1 MRTNLTKQD
10 IVNSIYM
17 QIGYSK
23 KVSEILI
30 EDFFEIILNNLKK
43 EKKVK
48 ISKFGTFFLK
58 RKKQRIGRNP
68 KTKITAIISERNVIT
83 FKPSKEFKN
92 YINKND

>member
-1 MRTNLTKQD
+1 
-10 IVNSIYM
+10 M

-23 KVSEILI
+23 NVSEILL
-30 EDFFEIILNNLKK
+30 EDFFDIILDNLKK
-43 EKKVK
+43 EKKFK

-58 RKKQRIGRNP
+58 KKKQRIGRNP
-68 KTKITAIISERNVIT
+68 KTKLTAIISERNVIT

>member
-1 MRTNLTKQD
+1 MRINLTKQD

-23 KVSEILI
+23 KVSEILL
-30 EDFFEIILNNLKK
+30 EDFFDIILDNLKK

-58 RKKQRIGRNP
+58 KK
-68 KTKITAIISERNVIT
+68 A
-83 FKPSKEFKN
+83 KN
-92 YINKND
+92 RS

>member
-1 MRTNLTKQD
+1 MRINLTKQD

-23 KVSEILI
+23 KVSEILL
-30 EDFFEIILNNLKK
+30 EDFFYIILDNLKK

-58 RKKQRIGRNP
+58 KKKQRIGRNP
-68 KTKITAIISERNVIT
+68 KTKLTAIISERNVIT

>member
-1 MRTNLTKQD
+1 
-10 IVNSIYM
+10 M

-68 KTKITAIISERNVIT
+68 KTKLTAIISERNVIT

>member
-1 MRTNLTKQD
+1 MRINLTKQD

-23 KVSEILI
+23 KVSEILL
-30 EDFFEIILNNLKK
+30 EDFFDIILDNLKK

-58 RKKQRIGRNP
+58 KK
-68 KTKITAIISERNVIT
+68 KA
-83 FKPSKEFKN
+83 KN
-92 YINKND
+92 RS